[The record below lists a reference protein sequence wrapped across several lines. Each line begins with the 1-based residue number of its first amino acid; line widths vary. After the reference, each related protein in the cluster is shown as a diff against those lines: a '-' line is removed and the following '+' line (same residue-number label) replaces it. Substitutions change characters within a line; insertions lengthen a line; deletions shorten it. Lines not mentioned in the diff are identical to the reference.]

1 MSFAYD
7 FGRAFGRLFSSNKP
21 RNVPEPPPRS
31 IGQNI
36 QTMVVGA
43 DQLIGKQLAFTYEDA
58 NGNIT
63 QRVLTLWRA
72 DTNDYGEDY
81 FYGMCNLRK
90 EPRTFLLSRVQGT
103 FMVVKDPETGEM

>member
-1 MSFAYD
+1 MSFFYD
-7 FGRAFGRLFSSNKP
+7 LGRAFGRLFSSNKP
-21 RNVPEPPPRS
+21 RKVP
-31 IGQNI
+31 GQNI

-43 DQLIGKQLAFTYEDA
+43 DQLIGKHLAFTYEDA

-81 FYGMCNLRK
+81 FYGMCHLRK
-90 EPRTFLLSRVQGT
+90 EPRTFILSRATGI
-103 FMVVKDPETGEM
+103 MVVKDPETGEM